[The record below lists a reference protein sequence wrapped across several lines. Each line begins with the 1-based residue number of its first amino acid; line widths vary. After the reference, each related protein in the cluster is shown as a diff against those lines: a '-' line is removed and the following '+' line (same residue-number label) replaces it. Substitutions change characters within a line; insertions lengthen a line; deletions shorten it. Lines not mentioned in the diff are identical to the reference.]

1 MDRRKRTRK
10 SLRYKIWWFFYTL
23 EWKDIVK
30 AAKCIYEYVAIIATA
45 IVMFGALFLLP
56 HFFH

>member
-30 AAKCIYEYVAIIATA
+30 VTKWVYEYVAVIATA
-45 IVMFGALFLLP
+45 IVMFSALFLLP